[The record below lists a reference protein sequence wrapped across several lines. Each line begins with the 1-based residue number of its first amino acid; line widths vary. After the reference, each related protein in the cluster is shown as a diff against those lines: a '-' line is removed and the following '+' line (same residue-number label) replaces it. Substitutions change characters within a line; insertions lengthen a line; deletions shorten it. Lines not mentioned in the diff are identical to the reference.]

1 MKISFIGAKLIYSK
15 LRIYLIKLK
24 SFQYYRLIRQATSTL
39 RPRSGKEYHNF
50 DRSIISDSGKPPHHP
65 STPSQ
70 LRGLLPCSANYANIT
85 PVPENA
91 ESPSPGY
98 QSGGSPQE
106 QQAEHFIFKVRCK
119 ALIYFIEQ
127 DNEFQTDFII
137 KSNLNEIFF
146 LHFLF

>member
-1 MKISFIGAKLIYSK
+1 MKIKFIDAKLTYS
-15 LRIYLIKLK
+15 IIKGLFNK
-24 SFQYYRLIRQATSTL
+24 IKYSFQYYRLIRQATSTL

-50 DRSIISDSGKPPHHP
+50 DRSIISDSGKPPHHS

-106 QQAEHFIFKVRCK
+106 QQAEHFIFKVR
-119 ALIYFIEQ
+119 
-127 DNEFQTDFII
+127 
-137 KSNLNEIFF
+137 
-146 LHFLF
+146 